1 MKDSGI
7 ELDRFCN
14 STDWTVRSVSPAC
27 PDQPFS
33 VNRKDYQAK
42 EHSFS
47 SKVVQPPSPDLKEHS
62 KFDSMM
68 SNSWYSSLD
77 HIDLSLENSCG
88 SAWLEK
94 HMDHSTRRPKHSIF
108 SSSALKPMFIP
119 SLHLLP
125 PHKAWDGEEEFCPL
139 PLRLRELEV
148 LSEQLQTISIQVS
161 KPVDVGWDSSS
172 SLEKESLSLK
182 SSTTLVEAKTEEG
195 AGAQDISQ
203 ECHEKETSRLI
214 MGSDV
219 TKSSLRK
226 VASFMDRLG
235 GLSVL
240 EVQTKTLADHSS
252 TDTKESL
259 MQHVQNNKKMDLMVG
274 DEASELRSMLEV
286 NYPMENG
293 IVRNWDDMKHLWD
306 YTFGPEKLNIDSRNC
321 KILLTEPP
329 MNPTKNREKIIEVMF
344 ETYQFSGVYIA
355 IQAVLT
361 LYAQG
366 LLTGVV
372 VDSGDGVT
380 HICPVYE
387 GFSLPHLTR
396 RLDIAGRDITRY
408 LIKLLL
414 LRGYA
419 FNHSADFETVR
430 MMKEKLC
437 YVGYNIEQEQK
448 LALETT
454 VLVESY
460 TLPDGRLIKVGGERF
475 EAPEALFQP
484 HLINVEGVG
493 VAELLFNTIQAA
505 DIDTRAEFYKHIV
518 LSGGSTMYPGLPSRL
533 ERELKQLY
541 LERVL
546 KGDVDKLSK
555 FKIRIED
562 PPRRKHMVFL
572 GGAVLADIM
581 KDKDNF
587 WLTREEYQEKGMR
600 VLEKLGVTVR

>member
-1 MKDSGI
+1 MDSQG
-7 ELDRFCN
+7 R
-14 STDWTVRSVSPAC
+14 
-27 PDQPFS
+27 
-33 VNRKDYQAK
+33 
-42 EHSFS
+42 
-47 SKVVQPPSPDLKEHS
+47 KVVVCDNGTGFVKCGYAGSNFPEHI
-62 KFDSMM
+62 FPA
-68 SNSWYSSLD
+68 LVGRP
-77 HIDLSLENSCG
+77 IIR
-88 SAWLEK
+88 
-94 HMDHSTRRPKHSIF
+94 STAK
-108 SSSALKPMFIP
+108 
-119 SLHLLP
+119 
-125 PHKAWDGEEEFCPL
+125 
-139 PLRLRELEV
+139 
-148 LSEQLQTISIQVS
+148 
-161 KPVDVGWDSSS
+161 VGNI
-172 SLEKESLSLK
+172 EIK
-182 SSTTLVEAKTEEG
+182 
-195 AGAQDISQ
+195 
-203 ECHEKETSRLI
+203 
-214 MGSDV
+214 
-219 TKSSLRK
+219 
-226 VASFMDRLG
+226 
-235 GLSVL
+235 
-240 EVQTKTLADHSS
+240 
-252 TDTKESL
+252 
-259 MQHVQNNKKMDLMVG
+259 DLMVG

-306 YTFGPEKLNIDSRNC
+306 YTFGPGKLNIDSRNC

-380 HICPVYE
+380 HICP
-387 GFSLPHLTR
+387 
-396 RLDIAGRDITRY
+396 
-408 LIKLLL
+408 LLL

-460 TLPDGRLIKVGGERF
+460 TLPDGRMIKVGGERF

-493 VAELLFNTIQAA
+493 VAELLFNTINAA
-505 DIDTRAEFYKHIV
+505 DIDTRSEFYKHIV

-587 WLTREEYQEKGMR
+587 WLTREEYQEKGIR
-600 VLEKLGVTVR
+600 

>member
-1 MKDSGI
+1 M
-7 ELDRFCN
+7 
-14 STDWTVRSVSPAC
+14 STLPFLLRSAGFGVFLPAC
-27 PDQPFS
+27 QKK
-33 VNRKDYQAK
+33 V
-42 EHSFS
+42 EGGS
-47 SKVVQPPSPDLKEHS
+47 SGYWAFFFLNTMDSQGRKVVVCDNGTGFVKCGYAGSNFPEHI
-62 KFDSMM
+62 FPA
-68 SNSWYSSLD
+68 LVGRP
-77 HIDLSLENSCG
+77 IIR
-88 SAWLEK
+88 
-94 HMDHSTRRPKHSIF
+94 STAK
-108 SSSALKPMFIP
+108 
-119 SLHLLP
+119 
-125 PHKAWDGEEEFCPL
+125 
-139 PLRLRELEV
+139 
-148 LSEQLQTISIQVS
+148 
-161 KPVDVGWDSSS
+161 VGNI
-172 SLEKESLSLK
+172 EIK
-182 SSTTLVEAKTEEG
+182 
-195 AGAQDISQ
+195 
-203 ECHEKETSRLI
+203 
-214 MGSDV
+214 
-219 TKSSLRK
+219 
-226 VASFMDRLG
+226 
-235 GLSVL
+235 
-240 EVQTKTLADHSS
+240 
-252 TDTKESL
+252 
-259 MQHVQNNKKMDLMVG
+259 DLMVG

-460 TLPDGRLIKVGGERF
+460 TLPDGRVIKVGGERF

-505 DIDTRAEFYKHIV
+505 DIDTRTEFYKHIV

-587 WLTREEYQEKGMR
+587 WLTREEYQEKGVRIHQRAGGSRGLDAHCGMDYR
-600 VLEKLGVTVR
+600 PYWSLAEKHNRLKRLCSKRRTEFSAARSKKHQNSPKSFERKTTALVRDEPPIPVNFTGNRHLQRGRRRLGDASERRSTF